1 MAYQQPQ
8 LIQSKIL
15 DQITHTYQTNPI
27 VSGAV
32 NSLKTKI
39 TQAGI
44 DVVVRSGGG
53 KFFLNRK
60 DSQTLRYIN
69 LELVPLIDKIVLH
82 WILYG
87 FVTVRAAPSQVIFDE
102 TGMPFPSLVVI
113 PHSQVY
119 HMIYWNQFNQMI
131 IKAFSRLGNAGSG
144 QSEIPFSQVSCIYPP
159 DSCGT
164 PQSPLALSLRRLSYN
179 ERIWTYY
186 LTASFKGINPLII
199 FREDEKSNTTAGING
214 METPHAS
221 RQLIASG
228 GLGLMGSADAQNTSL
243 RRQLL
248 SRQRAMSAFK
258 FQVSESEM
266 MARPKPTASYSESDE
281 LISYGLEPQREA
293 DVPPE
298 IKAYEHAPVLRSTPL
313 YAPPGMSLDRAP
325 DISSP
330 SDPVKAMERINVE
343 FYRAMGLLPITMLES
358 SDRSTGGNTALIQQ
372 TIRDTVTNI
381 QRLCSVEISKLL
393 TIIMGPDI
401 IDQLFALATAQNDAN
416 VDKAN
421 LFGLVDK
428 NGTPLTRSNTR
439 GTDQG
444 YIISTAE
451 NGVPYA
457 SVVSFFD
464 ENRRAAITAGK
475 VDLEIKFA
483 PNPTVTPEEII
494 NYYEMGITTE
504 EATQRICARLAGL
517 SDLDLRPDMA
527 AWRKQQF
534 ELQHP
539 KKQDQRPS
547 SSSSSS
553 SKKVKKPRT
562 K

>member
-1 MAYQQPQ
+1 MATQQPR
-8 LIQSKIL
+8 KIDSSVL

-32 NSLKTKI
+32 NALKTKI

-44 DVVVRSGGG
+44 DVVIRSGGG

-60 DSQTLRYIN
+60 DAQTKKYIN
-69 LELVPLIDKIVLH
+69 LVLVPLIDEIVLH

-102 TGMPFPSLVVI
+102 SGTPFPTLVVI
-113 PHSQVY
+113 PHSQIY

-131 IKAFSRLGNAGSG
+131 IKAFSRFGNAGNT
-144 QSEIPFSQVSCIYPP
+144 QSEIPFSQVSYIYPP
-159 DSCGT
+159 NPRGY
-164 PQSPLALSLRRLSYN
+164 PQSPLALSLRRLTYN
-179 ERIWTYY
+179 ERLWTYY
-186 LTASFKGINPLII
+186 LTASFKGINPLIVL
-199 FREDEKSNTTAGING
+199 REDERNNAASGVNG

-221 RQLIASG
+221 MQLITSG
-228 GLGLMGSADAQNTSL
+228 GIGLMGSADMQNTSL

-248 SRQRAMSAFK
+248 SRQRAMSTFK
-258 FQVSESEM
+258 SQVSESEM
-266 MARPKPTASYSESDE
+266 MARPKSTRDYGESDE
-281 LISYGLEPQREA
+281 LISYGIEPQREM

-313 YAPPGMSLDRAP
+313 FAPPGMSLDRTP
-325 DISSP
+325 VISSP
-330 SDPVKAMERINVE
+330 SEPIKAMERINVE

-358 SDRSTGGNTALIQQ
+358 SDRSIGGNTALIQQ

-381 QRLCSVEISKLL
+381 QRLCSVELSKLL

-401 IDQLFALATAQNDAN
+401 IDQLFALTAAQDDGSI
-416 VDKAN
+416 DKAN
-421 LFGLVDK
+421 LFSLADK
-428 NGTPLTRSNTR
+428 YGAPLSKSNVR
-439 GTDQG
+439 GVDQG

-457 SVVSFFD
+457 SIVSSFD
-464 ENRRAAITAGK
+464 KSREFAISAGK
-475 VDLEIKFA
+475 IDLEIKFA
-483 PNPTVTPEEII
+483 PNPTVTPEEIM
-494 NYYEMGITTE
+494 NYYEMGVITE
-504 EATQRICARLAGL
+504 EATQRICARLAGF
-517 SDLDLRPDMA
+517 SDVDLRPDMA

-539 KKQDQRPS
+539 KKPDQKPS
-547 SSSSSS
+547 SSSSQ
-553 SKKVKKPRT
+553 KVKKPRT